1 MTRKI
6 TKIDEMSDEDKRSL
20 HQRLHKLQGGV
31 CFLCEKKINL
41 EADKVEVDHIL
52 PLSDGGPDEE
62 ANWALMH
69 AECNNRKRAQNL
81 QLAKAKMKFEKI
93 KEKYGGAVT
102 TAQIL
107 AEFGGSQKEIFAKIE
122 NDKVLLR
129 FDNIDYIYP
138 IFVDPSNESYKC
150 FFALLP
156 IEILYHDSELN
167 PRKIIDIDKLID
179 EFFRKNPQ
187 LHVALCRMHFK
198 PEGEK
203 NKILLFDGQH
213 KTAAQVVLGRKQIF
227 CRVFLNPDKDNL
239 KDVNRRAHKELRQI
253 EFFRSVLDTLG
264 QDIFSVKF
272 KEYLENPQ
280 TKPKSEKG
288 FIESIETAKRNE
300 MEKNL
305 SHYLKAR
312 VRDFKE
318 PQNKFFNFVEME
330 KSRSRLLPISYDSV
344 EKTFFRWFIDTTPCE
359 VDILDCEN
367 QGKTYPRDIEA
378 KNLVKLMN
386 LFAEKTL
393 EGKFDKA
400 IGAFKI
406 EERIRKRENIPDEHI
421 RAFRLYRP
429 AAFVVWRELL
439 KEAIAMHLIQNR
451 KITNDMKNERKRGK
465 GTRIFGAEFDDGNWE
480 AISKMIDKMIRHKIW
495 IDRGEK
501 VSNAFGQTRPEFF
514 KKFLEKGE
522 IEKEKLIEQ
531 PIDIQYLLSAVGE
544 QE

>member
-1 MTRKI
+1 MPRKAS
-6 TKIDEMSDEDKRSL
+6 KIDQMSDEEKSKL
-20 HQRLHKLQGGV
+20 IQRLWKLQSGV
-31 CFLCEKKINL
+31 CFLCEEGIKL
-41 EADKVEVDHIL
+41 EADQVEVDHII
-52 PLSDGGPDEE
+52 PQADGGPDEE

-69 AECNNRKRAQNL
+69 EECNNKKRAQNL
-81 QLAKAKMKFEKI
+81 QLARAKMKFDKI

-102 TAQIL
+102 TTQIL
-107 AEFGGSQKEIFAKIE
+107 TEFGGSKKDVFAKIE
-122 NDKVLLR
+122 NNDVLIR
-129 FDNIDYIYP
+129 FDNRDYIYP
-138 IFVDPSNESYKC
+138 VLIDPSNEYYKC

-187 LHVALCRMHFK
+187 LHVALCRTHFK
-198 PEGEK
+198 KEGEPSR
-203 NKILLFDGQH
+203 ILLFDGQH

-227 CRVFLNPDKDNL
+227 CRVFINPDKDHL

-264 QDIFSVKF
+264 QDIFSIKF
-272 KEYLENPQ
+272 KEYLEKPQ

-288 FIESIETAKRNE
+288 FIESIESEKQGE
-300 MEKNL
+300 MGKNL

-312 VRDFKE
+312 IRDFKE

-330 KSRSRLLPISYDSV
+330 KARSRVLPISYDSV
-344 EKTFFRWFIDTTPCE
+344 EKTFFRWFIDSTPCE
-359 VDILDCEN
+359 IDIYDCEN
-367 QGKTYPRDIEA
+367 KGQQYVREIEA

-393 EGKFDKA
+393 ENKFDKS
-400 IGAFKI
+400 IGAYKI
-406 EERIRKRENIPDEHI
+406 EEQIRKGKSISDDHI
-421 RAFRLYRP
+421 RAFRIYRP
-429 AAFVVWRELL
+429 AAFVVWCELL

-451 KITNDMKNERKRGK
+451 KITSDMKNERKKGK
-465 GTRIFGAEFDDGNWE
+465 GTRIFWAELDENNWE
-480 AISKMIDKMIRHKIW
+480 AISKMIRKMIQHKIW

-522 IEKEKLIEQ
+522 IEQEKLIDQ
-531 PIDIQYLLSAVGE
+531 PIDIQFLLSAVGE
-544 QE
+544 